1 MSARRLNGRAR
12 VAIATLV
19 TVASLFLFVFP
30 TQALLAQQRDVRDAK
45 RDLAVL
51 REQNDRLAEEAGR
64 LQTPEEIERLARE
77 QHNMVRPGE
86 DAFAVIPPSPTV
98 TTTPAAPAPPDEQ
111 SD

>member
-1 MSARRLNGRAR
+1 MSGVRISGRAR
-12 VAIATLV
+12 VAIAILG

-45 RDLAVL
+45 HGLTVL
-51 REQNDRLAEEAGR
+51 REENARLAEEAAR

-86 DAFAVIPPSPTV
+86 DAFAVIPPSPTAPATSS
-98 TTTPAAPAPPDEQ
+98 TTATAAPA

>member
-1 MSARRLNGRAR
+1 MSVPSVNGRAR

-45 RDLAVL
+45 HDLAVL
-51 REQNDRLAEEAGR
+51 REQNDRLAEEASR
-64 LQTPEEIERLARE
+64 LQTPEEVERVARE

-86 DAFAVIPPSPTV
+86 AAFAVIPPSPTAP
-98 TTTPAAPAPPDEQ
+98 TTTTTVP
-111 SD
+111 SDADGD